1 MFRLKSIKNMLNW
14 ANLSLPNFSYS
25 VTSLDRVDEQSF
37 QKFPTNPMYDLQ
49 KVQPAFMEFSVKAN
63 LLIEPDG
70 AFLLEGATAK
80 LQLFEHSGILDK
92 EGNPTK
98 VGEYMK
104 INYYR

>member
-1 MFRLKSIKNMLNW
+1 MGKVFR
-14 ANLSLPNFSYS
+14 NFLLIQC
-25 VTSLDRVDEQSF
+25 VIF
-37 QKFPTNPMYDLQ
+37 Q
-49 KVQPAFMEFSVKAN
+49 KVQPAFMEFTVKAN

-98 VGEYMK
+98 VGE
-104 INYYR
+104 

>member
-1 MFRLKSIKNMLNW
+1 MLNW
-14 ANLSLPNFSYS
+14 AQLSLPDLSYS
-25 VTSLDRVDEQSF
+25 VITLDRVDGQSF
-37 QKFPTNPMYDLQ
+37 QKFLTNLMCDFQ
-49 KVQPAFMEFSVKAN
+49 KVQPAFMEFTVKAN

-98 VGEYMK
+98 VGE
-104 INYYR
+104 

>member
-1 MFRLKSIKNMLNW
+1 MLNW
-14 ANLSLPNFSYS
+14 AQLSLLDLSYS
-25 VTSLDRVDEQSF
+25 VTTLDRVDGKSF
-37 QKFPTNPMYDLQ
+37 QKFPTNPMCDFQ
-49 KVQPAFMEFSVKAN
+49 KVQPAFMEFTVKAN

-98 VGEYMK
+98 VGE
-104 INYYR
+104 

>member
-1 MFRLKSIKNMLNW
+1 MCDF
-14 ANLSLPNFSYS
+14 
-25 VTSLDRVDEQSF
+25 
-37 QKFPTNPMYDLQ
+37 Q

-80 LQLFEHSGILDK
+80 LQLFEQSGILDK

-98 VGEYMK
+98 VGE
-104 INYYR
+104 

>member
-1 MFRLKSIKNMLNW
+1 MGLLISPLYF
-14 ANLSLPNFSYS
+14 FYS
-25 VTSLDRVDEQSF
+25 VTTLERVDGQSF
-37 QKFPTNPMYDLQ
+37 QKFLTNPMFDFQ
-49 KVQPAFMEFSVKAN
+49 KVQPAFMEFTVKAN

>member
-1 MFRLKSIKNMLNW
+1 MLNW
-14 ANLSLPNFSYS
+14 AQLSLPDLSYS
-25 VTSLDRVDEQSF
+25 VTTLDRVDGQSF
-37 QKFPTNPMYDLQ
+37 QKFLTNLMCDFQ

-98 VGEYMK
+98 VGE
-104 INYYR
+104 

>member
-1 MFRLKSIKNMLNW
+1 
-14 ANLSLPNFSYS
+14 
-25 VTSLDRVDEQSF
+25 
-37 QKFPTNPMYDLQ
+37 
-49 KVQPAFMEFSVKAN
+49 MEFSVKAN

-80 LQLFEHSGILDK
+80 LQLFEQSGILDK

>member
-1 MFRLKSIKNMLNW
+1 MLNG
-14 ANLSLPNFSYS
+14 AYLSLLYFSYS
-25 VTSLDRVDEQSF
+25 VTTLDRVDWQSI
-37 QKFPTNPMYDLQ
+37 QKFLTNTMFDFQ
-49 KVQPAFMEFSVKAN
+49 KVQPAFMEFTVKAN